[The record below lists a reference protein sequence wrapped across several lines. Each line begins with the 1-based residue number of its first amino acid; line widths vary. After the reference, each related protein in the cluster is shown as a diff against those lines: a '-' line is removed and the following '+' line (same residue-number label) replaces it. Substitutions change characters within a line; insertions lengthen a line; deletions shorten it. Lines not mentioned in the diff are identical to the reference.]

1 MKKINLAKIK
11 TIQPNYKFASIIEVN
26 KEYKVDGLNIW
37 NHYWN
42 CSDRC
47 VEVIDP
53 FERQIYCFKEY
64 EIKSNDKTVKF
75 VAGEFS
81 NGEIGIFIKDELIQG
96 IL

>member
-47 VEVIDP
+47 VEVVGNDG
-53 FERQIYCFKEY
+53 EIYCFKEY
-64 EIKSNDKTVKF
+64 EIKSNGKTVKF